1 MKKLKRVTVRIT
13 EQQDQRLNELSE
25 LMDKN
30 VSYLVSEM
38 IDFCIRDSKNL
49 IYNKEIVYTHLLNV
63 VNLVD
68 SLEVLDD
75 YQLNHKN
82 KLKKELEELM
92 CHL

>member
-38 IDFCIRDSKNL
+38 IDFGIRDSKNL
-49 IYNKEIVYTHLLNV
+49 IYNKEIVYTHLLNA

-68 SLEVLDD
+68 SLEVLND